1 METAAFIR
9 KIMILAGGAGALAL
23 AACGPDFRAS
33 ANRLREENIKLTNEL
48 SAAKADLR
56 NRDQTIRVLREQ
68 LQGNAPPIETLPA
81 ARLDALVTA
90 SRLEIR
96 SQTNAWEFETGK
108 GLAGFRVFIRTLA
121 DDGTNLP
128 ATGALTLEAFDLAA
142 PPAQPKRLGTWT
154 FTPAEMKKNWY
165 PGMGLNQFAFSCPWD
180 APPESPNI
188 TFRATFTDALTGR
201 TLVAQL
207 DKEVLLPSK
216 SPATSPHE

>member
-1 METAAFIR
+1 MR

-68 LQGNAPPIETLPA
+68 LQGDAPPIETLPA
-81 ARLDALVTA
+81 DRLDALMTA

-96 SQTNAWEFETGK
+96 SQTNSWEFDTGK

-121 DDGTNLP
+121 DDGTILP
-128 ATGALTLEAFDLAA
+128 ATGTLTIEAFDLAA
-142 PPAQPKRLGTWT
+142 PPAQPKRVGTWT
-154 FTPAEMKKNWY
+154 FTPAQMKKNWY
-165 PGMGLNQFAFSCPWD
+165 NGMGLNQFAFSCPWQAPPD
-180 APPESPNI
+180 APNV

-207 DKEVLLPSK
+207 DKKVLLPTK
-216 SPATSPHE
+216 TAATAPRE